1 MDVID
6 ISRSV
11 SETTAVWPGDRSV
24 EQGWSAQIEEGDSV
38 NVGYLSLSLH
48 TATHVDAPYHVAE
61 EGARTDALP
70 LSAFLGPAR
79 VVEVPDDDA
88 IRPRHLPESTQ
99 APRLLF
105 KTAGS
110 RVPDDDWPNEICP
123 VAPKTVE
130 ALSARG
136 TVCIGTDAPSV
147 DPLDSTSLTA
157 HHALQRAGIV
167 HLEGLRLQGVAPGP
181 YRLVALPLKVPDVD
195 AAPVRA
201 VLLPPS

>member
-24 EQGWSAQIEEGDSV
+24 EQGWSAQIAAGDSV
-38 NVGYLSLSLH
+38 NVGHLSLSLH
-48 TATHVDAPYHVAE
+48 TATHVDAPYHVEE
-61 EGARTDALP
+61 EGDRTGALP
-70 LSAFLGPAR
+70 LSAFLGSAQ
-79 VVEVPDDDA
+79 VVEVPEDNA
-88 IRPRHLPESTQ
+88 IRPRHLPDTIQ

-110 RVPDDDWPNEICP
+110 RVPDDDWPDDILP

-130 ALSARG
+130 ALASRN

-157 HHALQRAGIV
+157 HHALRRAGIV
-167 HLEGLRLQGVAPGP
+167 HLEGLCLKGVAPGH

-201 VLLPPS
+201 VLLPSS